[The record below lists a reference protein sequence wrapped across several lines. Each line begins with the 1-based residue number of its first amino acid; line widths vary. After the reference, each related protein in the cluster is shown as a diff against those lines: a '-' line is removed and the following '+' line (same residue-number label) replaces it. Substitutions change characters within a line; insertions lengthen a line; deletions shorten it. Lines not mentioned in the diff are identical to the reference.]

1 MTDKPTT
8 DRKIGALDSCL
19 IVNRVI
25 SFLCD
30 HFEDV
35 VGLADQYRTGIAG
48 AMDFILERGLE
59 EAFTARAVMQQAEKE
74 EENEQRAA
82 APRSVL
88 GSHACAQAGG
98 LLSSLGRSA
107 DRPADYERS
116 EKDAL
121 WEGPQ

>member
-1 MTDKPTT
+1 MTDKPTI
-8 DRKIGALDSCL
+8 DRKVGALDSCL

-48 AMDFILERGLE
+48 VMDFILEHGLE
-59 EAFTARAVMQQAEKE
+59 EAFTARAIMQQAEKE
-74 EENEQRAA
+74 EEF
-82 APRSVL
+82 
-88 GSHACAQAGG
+88 
-98 LLSSLGRSA
+98 
-107 DRPADYERS
+107 ERS

-121 WEGPQ
+121 WEES

>member
-1 MTDKPTT
+1 MTDKPTI
-8 DRKIGALDSCL
+8 DRKVGALDSCL

-59 EAFTARAVMQQAEKE
+59 EAFSVRAVMQQAEKE
-74 EENEQRAA
+74 EEF
-82 APRSVL
+82 
-88 GSHACAQAGG
+88 
-98 LLSSLGRSA
+98 
-107 DRPADYERS
+107 ERS

-121 WEGPQ
+121 WEES

>member
-1 MTDKPTT
+1 MTDRPTT
-8 DRKIGALDSCL
+8 DRKVGALDSCL

-59 EAFTARAVMQQAEKE
+59 EAFTARAIMQQAEKE
-74 EENEQRAA
+74 EE
-82 APRSVL
+82 
-88 GSHACAQAGG
+88 H
-98 LLSSLGRSA
+98 
-107 DRPADYERS
+107 ERS

-121 WEGPQ
+121 WEES

>member
-1 MTDKPTT
+1 MSDKPMI

-30 HFEDV
+30 RYGDV

-74 EENEQRAA
+74 EE
-82 APRSVL
+82 S
-88 GSHACAQAGG
+88 
-98 LLSSLGRSA
+98 
-107 DRPADYERS
+107 ERS
-116 EKDAL
+116 EKDSM
-121 WEGPQ
+121 WEDAQ

>member
-30 HFEDV
+30 RYEDI

-59 EAFTARAVMQQAEKE
+59 EAFTARAIMQQAEKE
-74 EENEQRAA
+74 EE
-82 APRSVL
+82 
-88 GSHACAQAGG
+88 
-98 LLSSLGRSA
+98 
-107 DRPADYERS
+107 YERS
-116 EKDAL
+116 EKSRQSAIADFSERDRSEKDSL
-121 WEGPQ
+121 WEDAQ

>member
-1 MTDKPTT
+1 MQAQEGKRMTDKPMI
-8 DRKIGALDSCL
+8 DQKIGALDSCL
-19 IVNRVI
+19 IINRVI

-30 HFEDV
+30 RFEDV

-74 EENEQRAA
+74 EAFA
-82 APRSVL
+82 
-88 GSHACAQAGG
+88 
-98 LLSSLGRSA
+98 
-107 DRPADYERS
+107 RS

-121 WEGPQ
+121 WEGSQ

>member
-1 MTDKPTT
+1 MTDKPMI
-8 DRKIGALDSCL
+8 DRKVGALDSCL
-19 IVNRVI
+19 IINRVI

-30 HFEDV
+30 RFEDV

-59 EAFTARAVMQQAEKE
+59 EAFTARAIMQQAEKE
-74 EENEQRAA
+74 EENEQ
-82 APRSVL
+82 
-88 GSHACAQAGG
+88 AGG
-98 LLSSLGRSA
+98 LLSSLDRSA

-121 WEGPQ
+121 WEGSQ

>member
-1 MTDKPTT
+1 MSDKPMI

-19 IVNRVI
+19 IVNRLV

-30 HFEDV
+30 RYGDV

-74 EENEQRAA
+74 EE
-82 APRSVL
+82 S
-88 GSHACAQAGG
+88 
-98 LLSSLGRSA
+98 
-107 DRPADYERS
+107 ERS
-116 EKDAL
+116 EKDSM
-121 WEGPQ
+121 WEDAQ

>member
-1 MTDKPTT
+1 MTDKPMI
-8 DRKIGALDSCL
+8 DRKVGALDSCL
-19 IVNRVI
+19 IINRVI

-30 HFEDV
+30 RFEDV

-74 EENEQRAA
+74 EEFE
-82 APRSVL
+82 RSEK
-88 GSHACAQAGG
+88 SRQSAIADF
-98 LLSSLGRSA
+98 SERS
-107 DRPADYERS
+107 RS

>member
-74 EENEQRAA
+74 EA
-82 APRSVL
+82 
-88 GSHACAQAGG
+88 
-98 LLSSLGRSA
+98 
-107 DRPADYERS
+107 YERS

-121 WEGPQ
+121 WEEPQ

>member
-1 MTDKPTT
+1 MTDKPTI
-8 DRKIGALDSCL
+8 DRKVALDSYL

-48 AMDFILERGLE
+48 AMDFILEHGLE
-59 EAFTARAVMQQAEKE
+59 EAFTARAIMQQAEKE
-74 EENEQRAA
+74 EENE
-82 APRSVL
+82 RSEKEEEN
-88 GSHACAQAGG
+88 
-98 LLSSLGRSA
+98 
-107 DRPADYERS
+107 ERS

-121 WEGPQ
+121 WEGS

>member
-1 MTDKPTT
+1 MTDKPTI
-8 DRKIGALDSCL
+8 DRKVGALDSCL

-48 AMDFILERGLE
+48 AMDCILELGLE
-59 EAFTARAVMQQAEKE
+59 EAFTARVIMQQAEKE
-74 EENEQRAA
+74 EE
-82 APRSVL
+82 
-88 GSHACAQAGG
+88 
-98 LLSSLGRSA
+98 
-107 DRPADYERS
+107 YERS

-121 WEGPQ
+121 WEGL

>member
-1 MTDKPTT
+1 MTT

-48 AMDFILERGLE
+48 AMDFILEHGLE
-59 EAFTARAVMQQAEKE
+59 EAFTARAIMQQAEKE
-74 EENEQRAA
+74 EENEQTDFSER
-82 APRSVL
+82 
-88 GSHACAQAGG
+88 
-98 LLSSLGRSA
+98 
-107 DRPADYERS
+107 DRS

-121 WEGPQ
+121 WEGTQ

>member
-1 MTDKPTT
+1 MTDKPTI
-8 DRKIGALDSCL
+8 DRQVGALDSCL
-19 IVNRVI
+19 IVNSVI

-74 EENEQRAA
+74 EEF
-82 APRSVL
+82 
-88 GSHACAQAGG
+88 
-98 LLSSLGRSA
+98 
-107 DRPADYERS
+107 ERS
-116 EKDAL
+116 EKDSL
-121 WEGPQ
+121 WEDAQ

>member
-8 DRKIGALDSCL
+8 DRKIGALDSCM
-19 IVNRVI
+19 IVNRTI

-35 VGLADQYRTGIAG
+35 VGLAEQYKTGIAG

-59 EAFTARAVMQQAEKE
+59 EAFTARAIMQQAEKE
-74 EENEQRAA
+74 EEF
-82 APRSVL
+82 
-88 GSHACAQAGG
+88 
-98 LLSSLGRSA
+98 
-107 DRPADYERS
+107 ERS

-121 WEGPQ
+121 WERS

>member
-1 MTDKPTT
+1 MTVKPTT

-30 HFEDV
+30 RYEDV
-35 VGLADQYRTGIAG
+35 AGLADQYRTGIAG

-74 EENEQRAA
+74 EE
-82 APRSVL
+82 
-88 GSHACAQAGG
+88 H
-98 LLSSLGRSA
+98 
-107 DRPADYERS
+107 ERS

-121 WEGPQ
+121 WEESE

>member
-1 MTDKPTT
+1 MTDKPTI
-8 DRKIGALDSCL
+8 DRKVGALDSCL

-48 AMDFILERGLE
+48 AMDFVLECGLE

-74 EENEQRAA
+74 EEF
-82 APRSVL
+82 
-88 GSHACAQAGG
+88 
-98 LLSSLGRSA
+98 
-107 DRPADYERS
+107 ERS

-121 WEGPQ
+121 WEGSQ

>member
-1 MTDKPTT
+1 MTDKPMI
-8 DRKIGALDSCL
+8 DRKVGALDSCL
-19 IVNRVI
+19 IINRVI

-30 HFEDV
+30 RFEDV

-74 EENEQRAA
+74 EEYEQRAA

-88 GSHACAQAGG
+88 GACACAQAGG

-107 DRPADYERS
+107 DRPAAYERS

>member
-1 MTDKPTT
+1 MTDKPTI

-30 HFEDV
+30 RYEDV

-48 AMDFILERGLE
+48 AMDFILEHGLE
-59 EAFTARAVMQQAEKE
+59 EAFTARAIMQQAEKE
-74 EENEQRAA
+74 EEF
-82 APRSVL
+82 
-88 GSHACAQAGG
+88 
-98 LLSSLGRSA
+98 
-107 DRPADYERS
+107 ERS

>member
-8 DRKIGALDSCL
+8 DRKIGALDACL

-25 SFLCD
+25 SFLCVRY
-30 HFEDV
+30 EDV
-35 VGLADQYRTGIAG
+35 VGLAEQYRTGIAG
-48 AMDFILERGLE
+48 AMDFILEHGLE

-74 EENEQRAA
+74 EE
-82 APRSVL
+82 
-88 GSHACAQAGG
+88 H
-98 LLSSLGRSA
+98 
-107 DRPADYERS
+107 ERS

>member
-1 MTDKPTT
+1 MPAI

-30 HFEDV
+30 RYESV
-35 VGLADQYRTGIAG
+35 LGLADQYRTGIGG

-59 EAFTARAVMQQAEKE
+59 EALTARAVMQQAEKE
-74 EENEQRAA
+74 EE
-82 APRSVL
+82 
-88 GSHACAQAGG
+88 
-98 LLSSLGRSA
+98 
-107 DRPADYERS
+107 YERS

-121 WEGPQ
+121 WEGSQ

>member
-59 EAFTARAVMQQAEKE
+59 EAFTARAIMQQAEKE
-74 EENEQRAA
+74 GEF
-82 APRSVL
+82 
-88 GSHACAQAGG
+88 
-98 LLSSLGRSA
+98 
-107 DRPADYERS
+107 DRS

-121 WEGPQ
+121 WEES

>member
-1 MTDKPTT
+1 MIDKPTT

-59 EAFTARAVMQQAEKE
+59 EAFTTRAIMQQAEKE
-74 EENEQRAA
+74 E
-82 APRSVL
+82 
-88 GSHACAQAGG
+88 GF
-98 LLSSLGRSA
+98 
-107 DRPADYERS
+107 ERS

-121 WEGPQ
+121 WEES